1 MAFHLI
7 SLFLALKPPTAARLS
22 HGDDRCAEPR
32 KGSGSRGLLKEKEK
46 QMKLI
51 TRHELASKSILE
63 LRGLYRTVFN
73 ALVQSVPESAQRRNA
88 LASLENISREINQ
101 RYSEQWKLD
110 AGL

>member
-1 MAFHLI
+1 MGMIGALSPEKAPAVGAF
-7 SLFLALKPPTAARLS
+7 
-22 HGDDRCAEPR
+22 E
-32 KGSGSRGLLKEKEK
+32 EKRRK

-51 TRHELASKSILE
+51 TRHELASKSISE

-101 RYSEQWKLD
+101 RYADQWRLD
-110 AGL
+110 AGP

>member
-32 KGSGSRGLLKEKEK
+32 KGSGSRGLRRKNEKRI

-51 TRHELASKSILE
+51 TRHELASKSISE
-63 LRGLYRTVFN
+63 LRVLYRKVFN
-73 ALVQSVPESAQRRNA
+73 ALVQSVPESAERRNA
-88 LASLENISREINQ
+88 LASLENLDREIAS
-101 RYSEQWKLD
+101 RLEP
-110 AGL
+110 